1 MEKAYVVSA
10 PGIDC
15 DENLNQ
21 LARQAAQVLT
31 NILHDGIRLGFSTGS
46 AVATTLQCFK
56 AVQPL
61 HVQVVPLHGIKE
73 DLPGNGCNFLHI
85 LIKQLSRDII
95 TFPAP
100 WLMQSLEASQL
111 IVQEKTVS
119 STLQLAESADVGL
132 IGIGG
137 LDENTSEIFR
147 NGWISPDEFK
157 ALREAGAVGEICGKF
172 FDQEG
177 QVLDIPINKR
187 IIAINLNSL
196 RGFDTVLAVAGS
208 KNKAKAIL
216 AALRGRLINILVTD
230 SDAAKEILNL
240 ADSRY

>member
-1 MEKAYVVSA
+1 
-10 PGIDC
+10 
-15 DENLNQ
+15 
-21 LARQAAQVLT
+21 
-31 NILHDGIRLGFSTGS
+31 
-46 AVATTLQCFK
+46 
-56 AVQPL
+56 
-61 HVQVVPLHGIKE
+61 
-73 DLPGNGCNFLHI
+73 
-85 LIKQLSRDII
+85 
-95 TFPAP
+95 
-100 WLMQSLEASQL
+100 MQSLEASQL

-208 KNKAKAIL
+208 KNKDKAIL